1 MDKYEFNLKVE
12 QLNKL
17 VKSSDYKA
25 AMRITDTIDWRR
37 VHKADLLATVSKVYE
52 KNNEYKEAREILLLS
67 YDRAP
72 VGKRV
77 LYKLA
82 MLAIKEGDISEAQE
96 YYKEYTEISPQDSRK
111 YLMEYHIANA
121 KGEGIDKKIRILEKY
136 NDIEKTDEKWKF
148 ELAQLYAKA
157 GRIEDCIKT
166 CDEIML
172 LFGVGEYVD
181 KAAELKESTGCP
193 LSSKQLDMVENKE
206 YYEERLN
213 TLAEKYESGDREN
226 YPSLNL
232 DDMSA
237 YKPRENK
244 KTTIS
249 LGNEKTD
256 VSDSAPIST
265 ELFPRSTGANETRI
279 SETTF
284 KGESVNPEFE
294 LELKRSIAIAKANLD
309 EMSRNKNTSS
319 MEEIDEEVRARME
332 KVERV
337 KHSRFVAPPVMAE
350 RRKSR
355 ISNHF
360 DSMGL
365 PKTHISRA
373 EHEDMEIEPNIL
385 ISDEAESRAIDEP
398 VNELVAEKIYP
409 NVNDS
414 MERAEVEY
422 EDDFEDVPTLSGIE
436 QKNEALNEE
445 IKDIPESNE
454 AGIKENSTEPQQN
467 ITVTQTASTKVLENY
482 VPEKKAP
489 IFDNDDLINSYFD
502 EEVETGVP
510 TVSGVIAQR
519 KEQKDVVQ
527 SSVKSE
533 SKMEVIDDE
542 EVYYTKEERT
552 FVTKVKKGETPSEI
566 VIEPEITEIVED
578 VEEPTVTV
586 EEVDDNV
593 VDEGSNDVETQDIE
607 THNEPTDKPVAKI
620 EGIKPLAE
628 SEPKEVKRVIKEN
641 IAEPKEQ
648 KGDETV
654 VIEESVEEVP
664 DENETDLSVHGKVM
678 KARAP
683 KQREPKEFLMRRP
696 GSIVVE
702 GITAQKALENAI
714 EVLKEVNTLTKI
726 KRSVLK
732 IGALSLNSRGVKN
745 SYEKIKGKDL
755 IIVEAGEL
763 DDKTIAELIDFIKD
777 GKETV
782 VFSDTIEGIESLLAS
797 NDLLYGMSLVLREEE
812 VPVKKKNIVA
822 NIVIKERESE
832 KPKNTTE
839 EIVDTNTEVEESK
852 ESEPA
857 KKSDF
862 DSVEEILRKI
872 YGDDSLKFE
881 ISELKESES
890 IKLYNPG
897 SSDEQE
903 EGNSDEDDET
913 TVEESYPDNVIFKNA
928 DDLEYITSKHEKV
941 KVPDTDAYEEEAGYS
956 DDAVPEVQIIT
967 PDNRPMALNEFILY
981 AADYI
986 KEIECVLEGK
996 AMEAIEERADYML
1009 EDGTPLNKKNARSL
1023 IDHAADMA
1031 EKAGIFKS
1039 IFKPKYD
1046 KEGRLILRE
1055 EHFKI

>member
-1 MDKYEFNLKVE
+1 M
-12 QLNKL
+12 
-17 VKSSDYKA
+17 
-25 AMRITDTIDWRR
+25 
-37 VHKADLLATVSKVYE
+37 
-52 KNNEYKEAREILLLS
+52 
-67 YDRAP
+67 
-72 VGKRV
+72 
-77 LYKLA
+77 
-82 MLAIKEGDISEAQE
+82 
-96 YYKEYTEISPQDSRK
+96 
-111 YLMEYHIANA
+111 
-121 KGEGIDKKIRILEKY
+121 
-136 NDIEKTDEKWKF
+136 
-148 ELAQLYAKA
+148 
-157 GRIEDCIKT
+157 
-166 CDEIML
+166 
-172 LFGVGEYVD
+172 
-181 KAAELKESTGCP
+181 
-193 LSSKQLDMVENKE
+193 
-206 YYEERLN
+206 
-213 TLAEKYESGDREN
+213 
-226 YPSLNL
+226 
-232 DDMSA
+232 
-237 YKPRENK
+237 
-244 KTTIS
+244 
-249 LGNEKTD
+249 
-256 VSDSAPIST
+256 
-265 ELFPRSTGANETRI
+265 
-279 SETTF
+279 
-284 KGESVNPEFE
+284 
-294 LELKRSIAIAKANLD
+294 
-309 EMSRNKNTSS
+309 
-319 MEEIDEEVRARME
+319 
-332 KVERV
+332 
-337 KHSRFVAPPVMAE
+337 
-350 RRKSR
+350 
-355 ISNHF
+355 
-360 DSMGL
+360 
-365 PKTHISRA
+365 
-373 EHEDMEIEPNIL
+373 
-385 ISDEAESRAIDEP
+385 DEP
-398 VNELVAEKIYP
+398 INELVAEKIYP

-422 EDDFEDVPTLSGIE
+422 EDDFEDVPTLSNVGQE
-436 QKNEALNEE
+436 NEAS
-445 IKDIPESNE
+445 KDIPESNE
-454 AGIKENSTEPQQN
+454 AGIKENSTEDDSDNKEPQQN

-552 FVTKVKKGETPSEI
+552 FVTKVKRGETPSEI
-566 VIEPEITEIVED
+566 VIEPEITEIVE
-578 VEEPTVTV
+578 EPKTVTV

-593 VDEGSNDVETQDIE
+593 ADEGNNDVETQDVE

-641 IAEPKEQ
+641 IAEPKGQ
-648 KGDETV
+648 KEDETV
-654 VIEESVEEVP
+654 VIEEGVEEAP
-664 DENETDLSVHGKVM
+664 DDNETDLSVHGKVM

-714 EVLKEVNTLTKI
+714 EVLKKVNTLTKI
-726 KRSVLK
+726 KHSVLK

-777 GKETV
+777 GKEMV

-832 KPKNTTE
+832 KPKDTTE

-852 ESEPA
+852 ESEPE

-862 DSVEEILRKI
+862 DNVEEILRKI

-890 IKLYNPG
+890 IKLYNPS

-903 EGNSDEDDET
+903 DNNADEDDKNI
-913 TVEESYPDNVIFKNA
+913 VYESQPSKVSMVREPVAEYNA
-928 DDLEYITSKHEKV
+928 AKPEKV
-941 KVPDTDAYEEEAGYS
+941 KLSDEKPDEEEADYTA
-956 DDAVPEVQIIT
+956 DAVPEVQIIT

>member
-1 MDKYEFNLKVE
+1 M
-12 QLNKL
+12 
-17 VKSSDYKA
+17 
-25 AMRITDTIDWRR
+25 
-37 VHKADLLATVSKVYE
+37 
-52 KNNEYKEAREILLLS
+52 
-67 YDRAP
+67 
-72 VGKRV
+72 
-77 LYKLA
+77 
-82 MLAIKEGDISEAQE
+82 
-96 YYKEYTEISPQDSRK
+96 
-111 YLMEYHIANA
+111 
-121 KGEGIDKKIRILEKY
+121 
-136 NDIEKTDEKWKF
+136 
-148 ELAQLYAKA
+148 
-157 GRIEDCIKT
+157 
-166 CDEIML
+166 
-172 LFGVGEYVD
+172 
-181 KAAELKESTGCP
+181 
-193 LSSKQLDMVENKE
+193 
-206 YYEERLN
+206 
-213 TLAEKYESGDREN
+213 
-226 YPSLNL
+226 
-232 DDMSA
+232 
-237 YKPRENK
+237 
-244 KTTIS
+244 
-249 LGNEKTD
+249 
-256 VSDSAPIST
+256 
-265 ELFPRSTGANETRI
+265 
-279 SETTF
+279 
-284 KGESVNPEFE
+284 
-294 LELKRSIAIAKANLD
+294 
-309 EMSRNKNTSS
+309 
-319 MEEIDEEVRARME
+319 
-332 KVERV
+332 
-337 KHSRFVAPPVMAE
+337 
-350 RRKSR
+350 
-355 ISNHF
+355 
-360 DSMGL
+360 
-365 PKTHISRA
+365 
-373 EHEDMEIEPNIL
+373 
-385 ISDEAESRAIDEP
+385 
-398 VNELVAEKIYP
+398 
-409 NVNDS
+409 
-414 MERAEVEY
+414 
-422 EDDFEDVPTLSGIE
+422 PTLSSIE
-436 QKNEALNEE
+436 QKNESLNED

-454 AGIKENSTEPQQN
+454 AGIKENSTEDDSDNKEPQQN

-527 SSVKSE
+527 SSIKSE

-566 VIEPEITEIVED
+566 IVEPEITEIVED

-586 EEVDDNV
+586 EEVDDNI
-593 VDEGSNDVETQDIE
+593 VDEGNNDVETQDVE

-890 IKLYNPG
+890 IKLYNPS

-903 EGNSDEDDET
+903 
-913 TVEESYPDNVIFKNA
+913 DNNA
-928 DDLEYITSKHEKV
+928 DEGDENIVDESQSSKVSMVREPVAEYNAAKPEKV
-941 KVPDTDAYEEEAGYS
+941 KAPDKEPDEEEVNYTDES
-956 DDAVPEVQIIT
+956 IPEVQIIT

-996 AMEAIEERADYML
+996 TMEAIEERADYML

>member
-1 MDKYEFNLKVE
+1 M
-12 QLNKL
+12 
-17 VKSSDYKA
+17 
-25 AMRITDTIDWRR
+25 
-37 VHKADLLATVSKVYE
+37 
-52 KNNEYKEAREILLLS
+52 
-67 YDRAP
+67 
-72 VGKRV
+72 
-77 LYKLA
+77 
-82 MLAIKEGDISEAQE
+82 
-96 YYKEYTEISPQDSRK
+96 
-111 YLMEYHIANA
+111 
-121 KGEGIDKKIRILEKY
+121 
-136 NDIEKTDEKWKF
+136 
-148 ELAQLYAKA
+148 
-157 GRIEDCIKT
+157 
-166 CDEIML
+166 
-172 LFGVGEYVD
+172 
-181 KAAELKESTGCP
+181 
-193 LSSKQLDMVENKE
+193 
-206 YYEERLN
+206 
-213 TLAEKYESGDREN
+213 
-226 YPSLNL
+226 
-232 DDMSA
+232 
-237 YKPRENK
+237 
-244 KTTIS
+244 
-249 LGNEKTD
+249 
-256 VSDSAPIST
+256 
-265 ELFPRSTGANETRI
+265 
-279 SETTF
+279 
-284 KGESVNPEFE
+284 
-294 LELKRSIAIAKANLD
+294 
-309 EMSRNKNTSS
+309 
-319 MEEIDEEVRARME
+319 
-332 KVERV
+332 
-337 KHSRFVAPPVMAE
+337 
-350 RRKSR
+350 
-355 ISNHF
+355 
-360 DSMGL
+360 
-365 PKTHISRA
+365 
-373 EHEDMEIEPNIL
+373 
-385 ISDEAESRAIDEP
+385 
-398 VNELVAEKIYP
+398 
-409 NVNDS
+409 
-414 MERAEVEY
+414 
-422 EDDFEDVPTLSGIE
+422 
-436 QKNEALNEE
+436 
-445 IKDIPESNE
+445 
-454 AGIKENSTEPQQN
+454 
-467 ITVTQTASTKVLENY
+467 
-482 VPEKKAP
+482 PEKKAP

-527 SSVKSE
+527 SSIKSE

-566 VIEPEITEIVED
+566 IVEPEITEIVED

-586 EEVDDNV
+586 EEVDDNI
-593 VDEGSNDVETQDIE
+593 VDEGSNDVETKDVE

-782 VFSDTIEGIESLLAS
+782 VFSDTIEGIEMLLAS

-832 KPKNTTE
+832 KPKNATE
-839 EIVDTNTEVEESK
+839 EVATANTEAAESK

-862 DSVEEILRKI
+862 DNVEEILRKI

-881 ISELKESES
+881 ISEIKESES
-890 IKLYNPG
+890 IKLYNP
-897 SSDEQE
+897 SSSEEQE
-903 EGNSDEDDET
+903 DNNTDEDDENI
-913 TVEESYPDNVIFKNA
+913 VDESQSSKVREPVAEYNA
-928 DDLEYITSKHEKV
+928 AKPEKV
-941 KVPDTDAYEEEAGYS
+941 KAPDKEPDEEEVNYTDES
-956 DDAVPEVQIIT
+956 IPEVQIIT

-996 AMEAIEERADYML
+996 TMEAIEERADYML

>member
-1 MDKYEFNLKVE
+1 M
-12 QLNKL
+12 
-17 VKSSDYKA
+17 
-25 AMRITDTIDWRR
+25 
-37 VHKADLLATVSKVYE
+37 
-52 KNNEYKEAREILLLS
+52 
-67 YDRAP
+67 
-72 VGKRV
+72 
-77 LYKLA
+77 
-82 MLAIKEGDISEAQE
+82 
-96 YYKEYTEISPQDSRK
+96 
-111 YLMEYHIANA
+111 
-121 KGEGIDKKIRILEKY
+121 
-136 NDIEKTDEKWKF
+136 
-148 ELAQLYAKA
+148 
-157 GRIEDCIKT
+157 
-166 CDEIML
+166 
-172 LFGVGEYVD
+172 
-181 KAAELKESTGCP
+181 
-193 LSSKQLDMVENKE
+193 
-206 YYEERLN
+206 
-213 TLAEKYESGDREN
+213 
-226 YPSLNL
+226 
-232 DDMSA
+232 
-237 YKPRENK
+237 
-244 KTTIS
+244 
-249 LGNEKTD
+249 
-256 VSDSAPIST
+256 
-265 ELFPRSTGANETRI
+265 
-279 SETTF
+279 
-284 KGESVNPEFE
+284 
-294 LELKRSIAIAKANLD
+294 
-309 EMSRNKNTSS
+309 
-319 MEEIDEEVRARME
+319 
-332 KVERV
+332 
-337 KHSRFVAPPVMAE
+337 
-350 RRKSR
+350 
-355 ISNHF
+355 
-360 DSMGL
+360 
-365 PKTHISRA
+365 
-373 EHEDMEIEPNIL
+373 
-385 ISDEAESRAIDEP
+385 
-398 VNELVAEKIYP
+398 
-409 NVNDS
+409 
-414 MERAEVEY
+414 
-422 EDDFEDVPTLSGIE
+422 
-436 QKNEALNEE
+436 
-445 IKDIPESNE
+445 
-454 AGIKENSTEPQQN
+454 
-467 ITVTQTASTKVLENY
+467 
-482 VPEKKAP
+482 PEKKVP

-586 EEVDDNV
+586 EEVDDNI
-593 VDEGSNDVETQDIE
+593 VDEGSNDVKTQDVE

-620 EGIKPLAE
+620 ESLKPLAE

-648 KGDETV
+648 KEDKTV

-763 DDKTIAELIDFIKD
+763 DEGTIAELIDFIKD

-832 KPKNTTE
+832 KAKKVENE
-839 EIVDTNTEVEESK
+839 EDIITKKVETEVEANVEHK
-852 ESEPA
+852 Q
-857 KKSDF
+857 SDF
-862 DSVEEILRKI
+862 DKVERILRQI
-872 YGDDSLKFE
+872 Y
-881 ISELKESES
+881 
-890 IKLYNPG
+890 N
-897 SSDEQE
+897 
-903 EGNSDEDDET
+903 DEDVKFDIRELSSEDT
-913 TVEESYPDNVIFKNA
+913 ISVYSPKKEEKEELPEAKEIKP
-928 DDLEYITSKHEKV
+928 LEDKKEPVYDIQK
-941 KVPDTDAYEEEAGYS
+941 EEEDKDES
-956 DDAVPEVQIIT
+956 VTEVQIIT
-967 PDNRPMALNEFILY
+967 PDSRPMALNEFILY

-986 KEIECVLEGK
+986 KEIECVPEGK
-996 AMEAIEERADYML
+996 TMEAIEERADYML

>member
-1 MDKYEFNLKVE
+1 M
-12 QLNKL
+12 
-17 VKSSDYKA
+17 
-25 AMRITDTIDWRR
+25 
-37 VHKADLLATVSKVYE
+37 
-52 KNNEYKEAREILLLS
+52 
-67 YDRAP
+67 
-72 VGKRV
+72 
-77 LYKLA
+77 
-82 MLAIKEGDISEAQE
+82 
-96 YYKEYTEISPQDSRK
+96 
-111 YLMEYHIANA
+111 
-121 KGEGIDKKIRILEKY
+121 
-136 NDIEKTDEKWKF
+136 
-148 ELAQLYAKA
+148 
-157 GRIEDCIKT
+157 
-166 CDEIML
+166 
-172 LFGVGEYVD
+172 
-181 KAAELKESTGCP
+181 
-193 LSSKQLDMVENKE
+193 
-206 YYEERLN
+206 
-213 TLAEKYESGDREN
+213 
-226 YPSLNL
+226 
-232 DDMSA
+232 
-237 YKPRENK
+237 
-244 KTTIS
+244 
-249 LGNEKTD
+249 
-256 VSDSAPIST
+256 
-265 ELFPRSTGANETRI
+265 
-279 SETTF
+279 
-284 KGESVNPEFE
+284 
-294 LELKRSIAIAKANLD
+294 
-309 EMSRNKNTSS
+309 
-319 MEEIDEEVRARME
+319 
-332 KVERV
+332 
-337 KHSRFVAPPVMAE
+337 
-350 RRKSR
+350 
-355 ISNHF
+355 
-360 DSMGL
+360 
-365 PKTHISRA
+365 
-373 EHEDMEIEPNIL
+373 
-385 ISDEAESRAIDEP
+385 
-398 VNELVAEKIYP
+398 
-409 NVNDS
+409 
-414 MERAEVEY
+414 
-422 EDDFEDVPTLSGIE
+422 
-436 QKNEALNEE
+436 
-445 IKDIPESNE
+445 
-454 AGIKENSTEPQQN
+454 
-467 ITVTQTASTKVLENY
+467 
-482 VPEKKAP
+482 
-489 IFDNDDLINSYFD
+489 
-502 EEVETGVP
+502 
-510 TVSGVIAQR
+510 
-519 KEQKDVVQ
+519 
-527 SSVKSE
+527 
-533 SKMEVIDDE
+533 
-542 EVYYTKEERT
+542 
-552 FVTKVKKGETPSEI
+552 
-566 VIEPEITEIVED
+566 
-578 VEEPTVTV
+578 
-586 EEVDDNV
+586 
-593 VDEGSNDVETQDIE
+593 
-607 THNEPTDKPVAKI
+607 
-620 EGIKPLAE
+620 
-628 SEPKEVKRVIKEN
+628 
-641 IAEPKEQ
+641 
-648 KGDETV
+648 
-654 VIEESVEEVP
+654 IEESVEEVP

-862 DSVEEILRKI
+862 DNVEEILRKI

-881 ISELKESES
+881 ISEIKESES

-913 TVEESYPDNVIFKNA
+913 TVEESHPDNVIFKNA

-941 KVPDTDAYEEEAGYS
+941 KVPDKDAYEEEAGYS
-956 DDAVPEVQIIT
+956 DESVPEVQIIT